1 MESEI
6 IFFSSKINMVI
17 FPYIFRDFMNNLKS
31 KSPNDDMKRYY
42 KATAKEKNILHFT
55 LHIRN
60 SISFNFRALKINAR
74 KLLMILKMIWRK
86 IKYIALEI
94 LI

>member
-6 IFFSSKINMVI
+6 IFFSSKINMII
-17 FPYIFRDFMNNLKS
+17 FQYIFRDFMNIWNLNHQMTTWKDITRPQQ
-31 KSPNDDMKRYY
+31 KK
-42 KATAKEKNILHFT
+42 KNILHFT

-60 SISFNFRALKINAR
+60 SISFNFRALKITAR

>member
-1 MESEI
+1 
-6 IFFSSKINMVI
+6 
-17 FPYIFRDFMNNLKS
+17 
-31 KSPNDDMKRYY
+31 MKRYY
-42 KATAKEKNILHFT
+42 KATAKEKKYIAFI

-60 SISFNFRALKINAR
+60 SISFNFRALKITAR